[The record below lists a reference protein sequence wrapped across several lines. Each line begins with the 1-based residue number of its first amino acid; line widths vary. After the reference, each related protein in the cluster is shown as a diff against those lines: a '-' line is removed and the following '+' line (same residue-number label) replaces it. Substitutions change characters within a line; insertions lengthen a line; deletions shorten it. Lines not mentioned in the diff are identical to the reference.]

1 MVSGP
6 EARAAEQPADDG
18 GQDAAGHP
26 RPPLAS
32 WVVAVML
39 AAIGL
44 NLRASLG
51 SVPPLLGQLESA
63 LHLSN
68 TAAGLLSSVAILC
81 MGLSAPLGQRMSTR
95 LGPERA
101 TGLLMLALALAGLVR
116 LIPSGAGLLFAS
128 AAAAGVAMGAIS
140 ALMPSLI
147 AHHLPGRRGFV
158 TGVYST
164 GLASGVALAAGT
176 AVPLEHLLGGW
187 RPSLATWGVIAA
199 VTGGAWM
206 LLTPGLRA
214 RVARRP
220 AAPVIADHRMPWR
233 SRTAWWVT
241 AYSTALMII
250 GFSAQAWMIPLYVG
264 LGKTSQQA
272 ADIFVV
278 FQATQ
283 LITMLTVPAVTDH
296 TRDRRPLLALLML
309 AVSAG
314 VGMLVLDPVGMAYPA
329 AALFGM
335 GIGGGSTLGLV
346 LIIDATASQ
355 ADAARLG
362 AMTLLVAFL
371 AGGTG
376 PLLLGMLR
384 DLTGGFTVGYA
395 VIGGLSLLSLASVGV
410 YRPGRSIA
418 DQYQTAPGAAAVEA
432 GPA

>member
-1 MVSGP
+1 MSGP
-6 EARAAEQPADDG
+6 EEPAAEKPA
-18 GQDAAGHP
+18 
-26 RPPLAS
+26 LAS
-32 WVVAVML
+32 WVVVAMV

-51 SVPPLLGQLESA
+51 SIPPLLGQLEGA

-68 TAAGLLSSVAILC
+68 AAAGLLSSVAILC
-81 MGLSAPLGQRMSTR
+81 MGLSAPLGQRMSAH

-101 TGLLMLALALAGLVR
+101 TGWLMLLLALAGLVR
-116 LIPSGAGLLFAS
+116 LIPAGAGLLFAS
-128 AAAAGVAMGAIS
+128 AAAAGVAMGGIS

-147 AHHLPGRRGFV
+147 AHHLPGMRGFV

-164 GLASGVALAAGT
+164 GLAGGVALAAGT

-187 RPSLATWGVIAA
+187 RPSLATWGAIAA
-199 VTGGAWM
+199 LTAGAWM
-206 LLTPGLRA
+206 LLTPKLRA
-214 RVARRP
+214 RVAHLP
-220 AAPVIADHRMPWR
+220 ATPATADHRMPWR
-233 SRTAWWVT
+233 SRTAWLVT
-241 AYSTALMII
+241 AFSTALMII

-272 ADIFVV
+272 ADIFVL

-296 TRDRRPLLALLML
+296 TRDRRLLLALLML
-309 AVSAG
+309 STSAG
-314 VGMLVLDPVGMAYPA
+314 VGMLVFDPVGMAYPA

-335 GIGGGSTLGLV
+335 GIGGGATLGLV

-371 AGGTG
+371 AGGIG

-395 VIGGLSLLSLASVGV
+395 VIGGLSLLTLASVGV
-410 YRPGRSIA
+410 YRPVQSIA
-418 DQYQTAPGAAAVEA
+418 DQT
-432 GPA
+432 